1 MWRGLYLLVC
11 AGVVWAST
19 SVEPSLVHD
28 FVGVR
33 VVIQFTRSCTAPG
46 YGDTARLLSPDVQ
59 FNVVSCGS
67 CKPPPLADG
76 SRKIFLWDAGDCD
89 AVSLMGVMME
99 IGASDMVF
107 DDLEPAGF
115 TDERRVTFAVMWP
128 FVSPGGAYVL
138 ASQSELLKMAMDGV
152 RCAAPCESPVLKCT
166 SQACT
171 LRKFTTS
178 EPPFN
183 NVFDLR
189 PGSKAEKMSAQFWA
203 TELPFV
209 SKFWPARHCTS
220 ADEPTAPMVGTA
232 NLGEYHS
239 TPQSPR
245 PWLLAVRA
253 GGSARLAL
261 SLRAC
266 LPTARQPPLPPLPY
280 PCLPPLLP
288 RTTPPPLAF
297 SVLPPSHYHHAPP
310 CPFP

>member
-1 MWRGLYLLVC
+1 M
-11 AGVVWAST
+11 
-19 SVEPSLVHD
+19 
-28 FVGVR
+28 R

-266 LPTARQPPLPPLPY
+266 LPTARLPPLPPLPY

>member
-220 ADEPTAPMVGTA
+220 ADEPTAPMVYAPVSAPVAAGCA
-232 NLGEYHS
+232 RRWVCA
-239 TPQSPR
+239 PR
-245 PWLLAVRA
+245 PQLARLLA
-253 GGSARLAL
+253 S
-261 SLRAC
+261 
-266 LPTARQPPLPPLPY
+266 TARQPPLPPLPY

-288 RTTPPPLAF
+288 PHHPSTACLLCIAARRPTSTA
-297 SVLPPSHYHHAPP
+297 PSHYHHAPP